1 VSKFGVRG
9 LFYSL
14 RDRATH
20 AIRINLVAP
29 WIIDTPMTRAPE
41 FVNSEAATLSKYT
54 GFAPMERVLDAV
66 LRFCSDERLH
76 GRAAGIF
83 PLANE
88 DLGDDLEGSFGGTVV
103 HKHMSVVAQMIV
115 KGMAADAQGD
125 GAHGKT
131 T

>member
-1 VSKFGVRG
+1 
-9 LFYSL
+9 
-14 RDRATH
+14 
-20 AIRINLVAP
+20 
-29 WIIDTPMTRAPE
+29 MTRAPE

-125 GAHGKT
+125 GAHGNT